1 MRENLL
7 SPSSITLFG
16 RVFPLA
22 VDQESLAATLGANRF
37 LREQLAHTVKVGTD
51 DVPDAKFARIYAI
64 SYEGTYYNLSRPA
77 IFLVHGDGTPA
88 FPPVPKTPGPTP
100 SGGEGPPLEPKPPQ
114 SQMARG
120 PSGTDQSGVATKDGE
135 FSSDI
140 MMWEYDKG
148 DFSLRLDVTT
158 GTLEDILLEAEIE
171 TQLQISSA
179 ARVQISG
186 AARMQISHAARMQ
199 ISGRSGG

>member
-1 MRENLL
+1 MSENLL
-7 SPSSITLFG
+7 SPSGIKLYG
-16 RVFPLA
+16 REFPGFSTSNLGGA
-22 VDQESLAATLGANRF
+22 LGANHF
-37 LREQLAHTVKVGTD
+37 LRDQLADTT
-51 DVPDAKFARIYAI
+51 AKFARIYGF
-64 SYEGTYYNLSRPA
+64 SYEGAYYNLSRPA

-88 FPPVPKTPGPTP
+88 FPPVPSAPGTSTPPPTP
-100 SGGEGPPLEPKPPQ
+100 PPH

-120 PSGTDQSGVATKDGE
+120 PGTTDQSGVAEKGWD

-148 DFSLRLDVTT
+148 DFSLRLDVTV
-158 GTLEDILLEAEIE
+158 GTFEDILLEAEIE
-171 TQLQISSA
+171 TQLQISGA

-199 ISGRSGG
+199 IVRRSGG